1 VHPHRPRARRPPAEG
16 AGGLSSPAAPAP
28 TAESLAR
35 NTFFSALGE
44 GSNLLLFALGFL
56 VARLLEPEPFGQ
68 YSTAFA
74 YVGLFRILPD
84 FGMSYAS
91 GLSISR
97 DPSLAEVTAGR
108 LLGLQA
114 VLSVA
119 TLVLCLAVGSRLY
132 DGPTWFAVV
141 ALSLDLL
148 LKAVKSTL
156 RWLLKSL
163 QRFDVESVS
172 LLAERGALLVLGVAV
187 LRLGHGLAGYVVVF
201 VAVRLLDVLGLWA
214 FIHARVLP
222 LRPTMR
228 TEGWW
233 ALFRKGLPFAY
244 AGAMITLLFQVDAVL
259 LERMRGA
266 LEVGFYRAPVLVLEG
281 LTLVPRILGYA
292 LIPAMAAL
300 AASQPAR
307 VTALYERGARYL
319 LAVALPVGIFGIV
332 EADRFVALLFGP
344 HYVPSAPV
352 ARVLIP
358 AAGFLFLSNFGE
370 TTLACI
376 DRWRAIVITS
386 TLALVLNVALNLA
399 WIPRHGM
406 MGAAW
411 ATLAAEGVYFATT
424 LVALH
429 LAGHRPRWPA
439 IVPRA
444 LAPALA
450 FGLLLLAGHGWP
462 LLLNAAVA
470 STAWLAVAWFLLL
483 DDGERSLLLK
493 R

>member
-1 VHPHRPRARRPPAEG
+1 V
-16 AGGLSSPAAPAP
+16 
-28 TAESLAR
+28 
-35 NTFFSALGE
+35 
-44 GSNLLLFALGFL
+44 

-97 DPSLAEVTAGR
+97 DPSLAFVTAGR

-114 VLSVA
+114 VLSVV
-119 TLVLCLAVGSRLY
+119 TLALCLAIGSALY
-132 DGPTWFAVV
+132 EGPTWFAVV

-163 QRFDVESVS
+163 QRFDVEALS

-214 FIHARVLP
+214 FIHARVLR
-222 LRPTMR
+222 LRPTVH

-233 ALFRKGLPFAY
+233 VLFRKGLPFAY

-300 AASQPAR
+300 AASQPGR

-319 LAVALPVGIFGIV
+319 LAVALPVGLFGIV
-332 EADRFVALLFGP
+332 EAERFVAILFGP
-344 HYVPSAPV
+344 HYAPSAPV

-358 AAGFLFLSNFGE
+358 AAGFMFLSNFGE

-376 DRWRAIVITS
+376 DRWRAIVVTS
-386 TLALVLNVALNLA
+386 TIALVLNVALNLA
-399 WIPRHGM
+399 WIPRYGM
-406 MGAAW
+406 MGSAW
-411 ATLAAEGVYFATT
+411 ATLAAEGVYFGTT

-429 LAGHRPRWPA
+429 AAGHHARWAPILGRSLVPA
-439 IVPRA
+439 A
-444 LAPALA
+444 A
-450 FGLLLLAGHGWP
+450 FGAALVAGRGWP
-462 LLLNAAVA
+462 LAVNAAVA
-470 STAWLAVAWFLLL
+470 STVWCLLAWFILL
-483 DDGERSLLLK
+483 DATERDLFSH
-493 R
+493 RR